1 MKAFWRRVSSSHQAR
16 SFQGYKGLAF
26 EQALK
31 KDLQANPVQ
40 SISGAVLETMSFE
53 PRRPIMISARLP
65 LAAILASSLAL
76 TGCTKD
82 EEVDDTET
90 TETATDDTADTE
102 VEGEGQ
108 VRVIHMSP
116 DAPNVDVFV
125 DGIDD
130 AVVTDLSFPN
140 TTAYLDLAIGTY
152 TFRVAPAGTSAA
164 DAVLVF
170 EDVEV
175 TEGLKLT
182 AGAYNEVASLEGFAL
197 VDDSEGLASTDLRV
211 TVIHAAP
218 AVGSV
223 DIWEISG
230 EPMQLLNDVPFGASA
245 TLPDLPSQA
254 YVIGVDVNED
264 GVPDLSWNIPALPGG
279 TQANLYAASQGEDI
293 FLVAQLA
300 EGETIRLD
308 PNPSEDE

>member
-1 MKAFWRRVSSSHQAR
+1 MPFEPLETIMYSTRLSLAVVIAST
-16 SFQGYKGLAF
+16 LAF
-26 EQALK
+26 TA
-31 KDLQANPVQ
+31 
-40 SISGAVLETMSFE
+40 
-53 PRRPIMISARLP
+53 
-65 LAAILASSLAL
+65 
-76 TGCTKD
+76 CTKD
-82 EEVDDTET
+82 EEVVDSVEDTGET
-90 TETATDDTADTE
+90 GDTE
-102 VEGEGQ
+102 VESQGQ

-116 DAPNVDVFV
+116 DAPNVDVYV

-140 TTAYLDLAIGTY
+140 TTGYLDLDVGTY

-170 EDVEV
+170 EDVDV
-175 TEGLKLT
+175 TEGLRLT
-182 AGAYNEVASLEGFAL
+182 AGAYDEVANLTGFAL
-197 VDDSEGLASTDLRV
+197 VDDLEGLADTDLRV

-230 EPMQLLNDVPFGASA
+230 DPVQLLNDVPFGASA
-245 TLPDLPSQA
+245 TLPDLPAQA
-254 YVIGVDVNED
+254 YRIGVDVDED
-264 GVPDLSWNIPALPGG
+264 GVPDLAWSIPALPGG
-279 TQANLYAASQGEDI
+279 TQANLYAANQGQDV

-308 PNPSEDE
+308 PDET